1 MSNRRRLIITL
12 GVILLTAIVFVVSV
26 LWNETWLSPEDVAV
40 HIVIDNRTNER
51 IGPFVISED
60 QDSAPLH
67 IDEVEPRS
75 AVDVYYRKSESRGE
89 NAITM
94 TDSND
99 KIYSV
104 VPYFENQQ
112 RGRVDVRIDCVT
124 SEGLSGKKRDLVS
137 WYFSF
142 EWHAWG
148 TSACE

>member
-1 MSNRRRLIITL
+1 MSNRRRSIITL

-67 IDEVEPRS
+67 IDEVEPWS
-75 AVDVYYRKSESRGE
+75 AVDVYYRKSESWGE

-94 TDSND
+94 TDSNG

-112 RGRVDVRIDCVT
+112 RGRVDLRIDCVT
-124 SEGLSGKKRDLVS
+124 SEGVSGKKRDLVS

-142 EWHAWG
+142 EWHSWG